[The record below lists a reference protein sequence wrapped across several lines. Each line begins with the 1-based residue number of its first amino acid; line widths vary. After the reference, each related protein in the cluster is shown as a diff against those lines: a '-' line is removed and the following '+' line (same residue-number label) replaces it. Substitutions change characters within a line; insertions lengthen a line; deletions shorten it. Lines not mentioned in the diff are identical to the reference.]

1 MEEVVHL
8 ADVPDEDVPHGDGN
22 SLHIKVRHSW
32 MEKLGQKKLI
42 SDWINIVA
50 TSLLII
56 LKFLLRLETQHI
68 YFTIT

>member
-22 SLHIKVRHSW
+22 SLHVQVRHSW

-42 SDWINIVA
+42 SDRINIVA

-56 LKFLLRLETQHI
+56 L
-68 YFTIT
+68 